1 MLIFEV
7 FLPVGEPLMATFS
20 ETRAVTS
27 PKDIAKQGIKIS
39 KA

>member
-7 FLPVGEPLMATFS
+7 FLPVKEPLMTTFS